1 MPSFNIAIDGP
12 AGAGKSTIAK
22 KVAAQLGFIYVDTGA
37 MYRAMALYLTRQ
49 GLSPEQPGL
58 RERIENLCGGAEI
71 SIEYQD
77 GEQVVLLNGE
87 NVNAFL
93 RTEEVSAMASVSSA
107 VPEVR
112 VQLVALQ
119 QKLASER
126 SVVMDGR
133 DIGTV
138 VLPDAQVKVYLTAS
152 AEVRARRR
160 YKENL
165 AAAKAGAQKSADD
178 LNPEKIRQDIEE
190 RDRRDMTRETSPL
203 RQAEDAVP
211 VDSSDM
217 TIDQV
222 AETILNLAA
231 AALGRPLVYTAPSAG
246 FCFGVEHAVDA
257 VYQEIAR
264 RDAAGGADAAVSD
277 AAPAPIHTFGPIIHN
292 ETVVE
297 ELQRRG
303 VGIINTAEEARR
315 QGGTVIIRSHGVPK
329 ETYDALLASGV
340 RVVDTTCPFVK
351 KIHEIVYRES
361 RAGKHIVIIGNHGH
375 AETEGT
381 VGWCVPPEESDG
393 TATQEAG
400 TDREVSQKS
409 GCVGER
415 EAEPATAHDAA
426 KRSNVTVIETEEE
439 ARCFDI
445 DRSIPVCVVAQTT
458 FHVSKFEKF
467 VALLKS
473 NGYNIDSN
481 ETICSATDERQTQAR
496 RLARQA
502 DVMIVIGSRGS
513 SNTARLCEICRQEC
527 SRTYFIQTVE
537 DLDLKLTGGEKVIGI
552 TAGASTPKKII
563 EEVQSNVRRTDF

>member
-1 MPSFNIAIDGP
+1 MSSFNIAIDGP

-22 KVAAQLGFIYVDTGA
+22 KVASQLGFIYVDTGA
-37 MYRAMALYLTRQ
+37 MYRAMALHLTWN
-49 GLSPEQPGL
+49 GLSPDQPGL
-58 RERIENLCGGAEI
+58 KERIEDLSGGAEI
-71 SIEYQD
+71 SIEYRD

-93 RTEEVSAMASVSSA
+93 RTEAVSAMASVSSA

-112 VQLVALQ
+112 VRLVALQ
-119 QKLASER
+119 QKLAAQCD
-126 SVVMDGR
+126 VVMDGR

-165 AAAKAGAQKSADD
+165 AAVKAGARKSEED
-178 LNPEKIRQDIEE
+178 LDPEKIRQDIEE
-190 RDRRDMTRETSPL
+190 RDRRDMTREVSPL
-203 RQAEDAVP
+203 RQAEDAVL

-231 AALGRPLVYTAPSAG
+231 VALGRPMVYTAPSAG
-246 FCFGVEHAVDA
+246 FCFGVEHAVNA

-264 RDAAGGADAAVSD
+264 RGSADGAGPS
-277 AAPAPIHTFGPIIHN
+277 APINTFGPIIHN

-303 VGIINTAEEARR
+303 VGIIHTVEEARQ

-329 ETYDALLASGV
+329 ETHDALLASGAE
-340 RVVDTTCPFVK
+340 VVDTTCPFVK

-381 VGWCVPPEESDG
+381 VGWCVPPEAS
-393 TATQEAG
+393 AG
-400 TDREVSQKS
+400 KAPTETGADSEDPQKA
-409 GCVGER
+409 GQIGKWT
-415 EAEPATAHDAA
+415 AEPGATHDAA
-426 KRSNVTVIETEEE
+426 KRGNVTVIETEEE

-445 DRSIPVCVVAQTT
+445 DRNIPVCVVAQTT
-458 FHVSKFEKF
+458 FHASKFEKF

>member
-1 MPSFNIAIDGP
+1 MSSFNIAIDGP

-49 GLSPEQPGL
+49 GLSPEQSG
-58 RERIENLCGGAEI
+58 RKIGNLCGAAEI
-71 SIEYQD
+71 SIEYRD

-112 VQLVALQ
+112 VRLVALQ
-119 QKLASER
+119 QKLASEH

-165 AAAKAGAQKSADD
+165 TAAKAGAQKSADD

-190 RDRRDMTRETSPL
+190 RDRRDMTREISPL
-203 RQAEDAVP
+203 RQAEDAVL

-231 AALGRPLVYTAPSAG
+231 AALGRPVVYTAPSAG

-257 VYQEIAR
+257 VYQEIER
-264 RDAAGGADAAVSD
+264 RGAADGAGAS
-277 AAPAPIHTFGPIIHN
+277 APINTFGPIIHN

-297 ELQRRG
+297 ELQRKG
-303 VGIINTAEEARR
+303 VGIINTAEEARQ

-329 ETYDALLASGV
+329 EIYDALMASGAE
-340 RVVDTTCPFVK
+340 VVDTTCPFVK

-381 VGWCVPPEESDG
+381 VGWCVPPEE
-393 TATQEAG
+393 TAETAAREAG
-400 TDREVSQKS
+400 ADGEGPQDAGQIGRWTTES
-409 GCVGER
+409 G
-415 EAEPATAHDAA
+415 AAHDAA
-426 KRSNVTVIETEEE
+426 KRSNVTVIETVEE

-552 TAGASTPKKII
+552 TAGASTPEKII

>member
-1 MPSFNIAIDGP
+1 MSFFNIAIDGP

-37 MYRAMALYLTRQ
+37 MYRAMALYLTRN

-58 RERIENLCGGAEI
+58 KERIEDLCGGAEI
-71 SIEYQD
+71 SIEYRD

-87 NVNAFL
+87 NVNSLL
-93 RTEEVSAMASVSSA
+93 RTEAVSAMASVSSA

-112 VQLVALQ
+112 VRLVALQ
-119 QKLASER
+119 QKLAAQCD
-126 SVVMDGR
+126 VVMDGR

-138 VLPDAQVKVYLTAS
+138 VLPNAQVKVYLTAS
-152 AEVRARRR
+152 AEVRAQRR

-165 AAAKAGAQKSADD
+165 AAAKAGAQKSAED
-178 LNPEKIRQDIEE
+178 LDPEKIRQDIEE

-203 RQAEDAVP
+203 RQAEDAVL

-217 TIDQV
+217 TIDRV

-231 AALGRPLVYTAPSAG
+231 AALGRPKVYTAPSAG

-264 RDAAGGADAAVSD
+264 RDAADGACAQAEDAAASEILMPD
-277 AAPAPIHTFGPIIHN
+277 LPDGGRAPAPINTFGPIIHN

-297 ELQRRG
+297 ELQRKG
-303 VGIINTAEEARR
+303 VGIIHTVEEARQ
-315 QGGTVIIRSHGVPK
+315 QGGTVIIRSHGVSK
-329 ETYDALLASGV
+329 EAFDALEASGV

-361 RAGKHIVIIGNHGH
+361 RAGKQIVIIGNHGH

-381 VGWCVPPEESDG
+381 VGWCVPPEETAG
-393 TATQEAG
+393 TAAMEAG
-400 TDREVSQKS
+400 ADGESPQNAGQIGKWTTAS
-409 GCVGER
+409 G
-415 EAEPATAHDAA
+415 AAHDAA

-513 SNTARLCEICRQEC
+513 SNTARLCEI
-527 SRTYFIQTVE
+527 
-537 DLDLKLTGGEKVIGI
+537 
-552 TAGASTPKKII
+552 
-563 EEVQSNVRRTDF
+563 